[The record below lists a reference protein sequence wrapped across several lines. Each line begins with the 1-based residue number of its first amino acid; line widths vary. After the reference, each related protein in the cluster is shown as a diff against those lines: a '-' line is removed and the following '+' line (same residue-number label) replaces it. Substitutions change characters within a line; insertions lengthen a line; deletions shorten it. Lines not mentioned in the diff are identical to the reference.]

1 MQKAE
6 GTYLRKN
13 IHAIARM
20 HSAFDKEIRKCHY
33 IFAVERIQ
41 GAIRERVSE
50 TRFQQI
56 EGPPTFPHS
65 FTEEPC
71 MQTVDSKTIS
81 EHFLERSGSFLLNSL
96 WPAVILML
104 VFFAISAQ
112 AQFRTSIQGAVTD
125 SSGALIPGATLTLT
139 NQATNET
146 VIRTSNEDGLFNF
159 NALPADR
166 FNLVVEKQGFKKKVL
181 NDLQLIPEQ
190 ANALNIQLDVG
201 AAAETVTVNASLAPA
216 VDTETANSGRTIS
229 ENEIQHMPAFERD
242 VTQLIQLA
250 PGVQADGSQQGG
262 GGGFAAPGTQ
272 SGASHGGGGNLGSSS
287 SIFATENGVSA
298 NTNGQQFQS
307 NGFTVDG
314 VSTESAVWGGSTVVT
329 PSEDSVSNVK
339 IVTNAYDAENGRFAG
354 AITEIT
360 SKSGTNQI
368 HGSIFAQVVRPGL
381 NAYQRWNGPSSV
393 VSVSPTGTRLT
404 AQERGL
410 QRGTSFYNQL
420 GGSVGGPI
428 WKNKVFA
435 FFNYEG
441 QSQNSSTTGTGWY
454 YDAAALA
461 PLAPSG
467 SIASTYLNF
476 KGAAVLGTL
485 IASAT
490 CADAGLTSENC
501 VNVAGGGLN
510 IGSPLTTGL
519 GTQDLTY
526 VSSSSPGAGSGLSTV
541 ADIAQY
547 STSSPLSS
555 DFKQYN
561 GRLDADVT
569 SKDHAA
575 FAIYWTPASKT
586 NYNGGLGYD
595 LFNHTQINDAF
606 SVIWN
611 HTFSPTLLNEARVN
625 AAGWRYNELASNP
638 QAPFG
643 LPQAFVSQIGSIN
656 IGGLSVG
663 APGHLDQWTYG
674 YKDVATKVLRS
685 QTWKFGFDLTRL
697 YYLQA
702 PLGTPN
708 YTFYNLWDFMNDAP
722 EAEGGGFQATTG
734 FPGGFRN
741 DNRENLLGIFFQDDW
756 KLRPNLT
763 VSAGLRYSYFGP
775 LTDKDNHMGV
785 LLFGSGTS
793 LLTGIALKTGIGEW
807 TAQKLNFGPQL
818 GFNWSPDWF
827 KSKMVVRGGFG
838 LNYNQ
843 GQIANSNN
851 DDGNPPGENGLPGS
865 SKSPTQINPNIIY
878 AISSSPTNIF
888 GYPANPNAVTTFN
901 TAGLPTGGGA
911 NLGAMPNNL
920 PTEYIEHYSL
930 EVEYDLPYTL
940 VANLGYVGSVG
951 RHLLYDYDANA
962 LGDIKGAALNP
973 LVNGINT
980 FGSGGWSKNNMMLA
994 GLKHQFA
1001 RTFSAEA
1008 QFTWGHSGD
1017 TNSGP
1022 YSRSPYL
1029 FHPAYSFGRSDF
1041 DINKSFKLFG
1051 VWQPLLVQKSNP
1063 WAGWAN
1069 GISLSGIMSLHSGY
1083 GWTPTYTAPHQI
1095 YCNLCNYGYQGLRPN
1110 YLGGA
1115 NKSSS
1120 NDTFKKGTTFPNQ
1133 AAALAGAITGT
1144 NNDQFSDTYFTVPNY
1159 DAAITDNAGQ
1169 STNTYI
1175 PAPGIG
1181 RNSFPGPGYRDVD
1194 LTLAKA
1200 IGLPSSRILGESA
1213 KLEFKANMLNAFN
1226 LLNINP
1232 SSISTNIQAGNLGQ
1246 AGSAL
1251 GSRTVDFQ
1259 VRFSF

>member
-1 MQKAE
+1 MQPIDPKHVPCQQRHS
-6 GTYLRKN
+6 GPSLS
-13 IHAIARM
+13 AIIGWCA
-20 HSAFDKEIRKCHY
+20 A
-33 IFAVERIQ
+33 A
-41 GAIRERVSE
+41 
-50 TRFQQI
+50 
-56 EGPPTFPHS
+56 
-65 FTEEPC
+65 
-71 MQTVDSKTIS
+71 
-81 EHFLERSGSFLLNSL
+81 LLL
-96 WPAVILML
+96 L
-104 VFFAISAQ
+104 VFQAVPVQ
-112 AQFRTSIQGAVTD
+112 AQYRTSIQGVVTD
-125 SSGALIPGATLTLT
+125 STGAIVPGATLTLK

-146 VIRTSNEDGLFNF
+146 VVRTSDAAGIFNF
-159 NALPADR
+159 NALPPDK
-166 FNLVVEKQGFKKKVL
+166 FTLTVERQGFKKKAL
-181 NDLQLIPEQ
+181 DDLQLIPEQ
-190 ANALNIQLDVG
+190 PNALNIQLDIG
-201 AAAETVTVNASLAPA
+201 AETETVLVNASLAPA
-216 VDTETANSGRTIS
+216 MDTETADNGRSIS
-229 ENEIQHMPAFERD
+229 ENEIQHMPAFQRD

-250 PGVQADGSQQGG
+250 PGVQSDGSQQGG

-314 VSTESAVWGGSTVVT
+314 ISTESAVWGGSTVVT
-329 PSEDSVSNVK
+329 PSEDSVGNVK

-360 SKSGTNQI
+360 SKSGTNQL
-368 HGSIFAQVVRPGL
+368 HGSIFVQVVRPGL

-393 VSVSPTGTRLT
+393 ASVGPTGTPLT
-404 AQERGL
+404 PQDRGL
-410 QRGTSFYNQL
+410 QRDTDRYNQL

-441 QSQNSSTTGTGWY
+441 QNQNSSSTGTAWY
-454 YDAAALA
+454 YDAPALA
-461 PLAPSG
+461 PLAPAN

-476 KGAAVLGTL
+476 KGAAVLGTM

-490 CADAGLTSENC
+490 CSTAGLTSANC
-501 VNVAGGGLN
+501 VNVSGGGLN

-519 GTQDLTY
+519 GTQDLGY
-526 VSSSSPGAGSGLSTV
+526 VSSSDPGVGSGLSNV

-547 STSSPLSS
+547 STSSPVSS

-569 SKDHAA
+569 SKDHAS
-575 FAIYWTPASKT
+575 FAIYWTPDTKT

-606 SVIWN
+606 SIIWN
-611 HTFSPTLLNEARVN
+611 HTFSPTFLNEARAN
-625 AAGWRYNELASNP
+625 AAGWRYNEIIDNP

-643 LPQAFVSQIGSIN
+643 LPQAFVEGIGSIN
-656 IGGLSVG
+656 IGNLGVG
-663 APGHLDQWTYG
+663 APGDLNQWTYG
-674 YKDVATKVLRS
+674 YKDVATKVLRA

-697 YYLQA
+697 YYLQD

-708 YTFYNLWDFMNDAP
+708 YSFYNLWDFMNDAP

-741 DNRENLLGIFFQDDW
+741 DNRQNLLGVFFQDDW
-756 KLRPNLT
+756 KVRPNLT
-763 VSAGLRYSYFGP
+763 LSAGLRYSYFGP
-775 LTDKDNHMGV
+775 LTDKDNNMGV

-793 LLTGIALKTGIGEW
+793 LLTGIALKTGVGEW

-818 GFNWSPDWF
+818 GFNWSPIRDAG
-827 KSKMVVRGGFG
+827 KLVVRGGFG
-838 LNYNQ
+838 LNFNQ

-865 SKSPTQINPNIIY
+865 SKNPTEINPNIIY
-878 AISSSPTNIF
+878 AVSSSPTDIY
-888 GYPANPNAVTTFN
+888 GYPANKNAITTF
-901 TAGLPTGGGA
+901 TSAGLPTGGGA

-930 EVEYDLPYTL
+930 DAEYDFGHSL
-940 VANLGYVGSVG
+940 VANLGYEGSVG

-962 LGDIKGAALNP
+962 LGDIMGAPLNP
-973 LVNGINT
+973 LINGVNT

-994 GLKHQFA
+994 GLKHQFSH
-1001 RTFSAEA
+1001 TFSAEA
-1008 QFTWGHSGD
+1008 QFTWGHSED

-1022 YSRSPYL
+1022 YSRSAYL

-1041 DINKSFKLFG
+1041 DINHSFKFFG
-1051 VWQPLLVQKSNP
+1051 VWQPVIFHGDRSWMEK
-1063 WAGWAN
+1063 AVGGW
-1069 GISLSGIMSLHSGY
+1069 SLSGILTLHSGY
-1083 GWTPTYTAPHQI
+1083 GWTPTYTEPHQI
-1095 YCNLCNYGYQGLRPN
+1095 YCNTCNYGYQGLNPS

-1115 NKSSS
+1115 NKSTS
-1120 NDTFKKGTTFPNQ
+1120 NDVFKTGSNFANQ
-1133 AAALAGAITGT
+1133 VAALAGANTGT
-1144 NNDQFSDTYFTVPNY
+1144 NNDQFSDTYFSIPNY
-1159 DAAITDNAGQ
+1159 ADAITDNAGQ
-1169 STNTYI
+1169 STNNYI
-1175 PAPGIG
+1175 PAPGSG
-1181 RNSFPGPGYRDVD
+1181 RNSFPGPGYRNVD
-1194 LTLAKA
+1194 LTFAKA
-1200 IGLPSSRILGESA
+1200 FGLPSMRILGESA
-1213 KLEFKANMLNAFN
+1213 RIEIKANMLNAFN

-1232 SSISTNIQAGNLGQ
+1232 SSISTNIQAPNLGQ

-1251 GSRTVDFQ
+1251 GSRIIDFQ
-1259 VRFSF
+1259 ARFSF